1 MGFLFYS
8 LSATRQRL
16 TDVSINLTSVF
27 HLYFESLTFLCSKD
41 QPSYALVCQI
51 ECFLNLI

>member
-27 HLYFESLTFLCSKD
+27 HLYFESLLSLFSVQKISPLTLLFVK
-41 QPSYALVCQI
+41 
-51 ECFLNLI
+51 LNVF